1 MKKSILGL
9 LVILSMIAVACGGS
23 SLEGEEVFIT
33 GALVGNDAAGFQQN
47 FDSFTEETGI
57 IVSFQGSDN
66 FEQEIQIQME
76 SGDTPDIALF
86 PQPGGVVDAAQR
98 GYLVALEDVGVDLDE
113 YKANFSEYIVG
124 LGTVDGIAYG
134 GAHAF
139 NLKSIV
145 WYQPAEF
152 EARGY
157 SVPETWDEMIA
168 LADQIV
174 SEGMNPFCFGMYSNG
189 ASGWLATDWMED
201 IMLRT
206 GEGTVTYDKWVNHEI
221 PFNDPVVQNAATL
234 LSQIMHTEGYV
245 VGGTDAI
252 VSTYFGNAQDPM
264 FEKDAN
270 GNPGCFM
277 HRQASFITSFWP
289 EAAQAGAGTETT
301 VFPFPAMDDGLP
313 KAALGGGDMFAVFT
327 EGNEAVNAVVE
338 YMLSDN
344 FFAAAAQRPDNSRI
358 YGHVQ
363 FDSSLYSKDIT
374 RVLADAITGALAE
387 NAFRFDASDLM
398 PPEVGAGSFWKEMMN
413 LAVEGPGYVNTAL
426 DNIEKSWPEA
436 KKFLII

>member
-413 LAVEGPGYVNTAL
+413 LAVEGPGYIDTAL
-426 DNIEKSWPEA
+426 DTVENSWP
-436 KKFLII
+436 

>member
-1 MKKSILGL
+1 MKKRSIFGL
-9 LVILSMIAVACGGS
+9 LLILSMVAAACGGG

-33 GALVGNDAAGFQQN
+33 GALVGNDAAGFQEN

-66 FEQEIQIQME
+66 FEQEVQIQME
-76 SGDTPDIALF
+76 SGDTPDIALW
-86 PQPGGVVDAAQR
+86 PQPGAVVDAAQR
-98 GYLVALEDVGVDLDE
+98 GYLVSLEDLGVDMDE
-113 YKANFSEYIVG
+113 YRASFSSYIVG
-124 LGTVDGIAYG
+124 LGEVDGAHYG

-157 SVPETWDEMIA
+157 SIPSTWDEMIA

-174 SEGMNPFCFGMYSNG
+174 ADGMTPFCFGMYSNG

-206 GEGTVTYDKWVNHEI
+206 GEGTATYDKWVSHDI
-221 PFNDPVVQNAATL
+221 PFNDPVVKNAATF

-289 EAAQAGAGTETT
+289 EAAQAGAGSETT

-313 KAALGGGDMFAVFT
+313 KAALGAGDMFGVFNDRDAT
-327 EGNEAVNAVVE
+327 IEVVN
-338 YMLSDN
+338 YMLSND
-344 FFAAAAQRPDNSRI
+344 FFEAAAQRPDNSRI
-358 YGHVQ
+358 YGHVD
-363 FDSSLYSKDIT
+363 FDTSLYSKDIA
-374 RVLADAITGALAE
+374 RVLADTITGALAE

-413 LAVEGPGYVNTAL
+413 LAVEGPGYIDTAL
-426 DNIEKSWPEA
+426 NNIETSWP
-436 KKFLII
+436 

>member
-1 MKKSILGL
+1 MKKMSIFGL
-9 LVILSMIAVACGGS
+9 LLILSMIAAACGGG

-33 GALVGNDAAGFQQN
+33 GALVGNDAAGFQEN

-66 FEQEIQIQME
+66 FEQEVQIQME
-76 SGDTPDIALF
+76 SGDTPDIALW
-86 PQPGGVVDAAQR
+86 PQPGAVVDAAQR
-98 GYLVALEDVGVDLDE
+98 GYLVSLEDLGVDMDE
-113 YKANFSEYIVG
+113 YRASFSSYIVG
-124 LGTVDGIAYG
+124 LGEVDGAHYG

-157 SVPETWDEMIA
+157 SIPSTWDEMIA

-174 SEGMNPFCFGMYSNG
+174 ADGMTPFCFGMYSNG

-206 GEGTVTYDKWVNHEI
+206 GEGTATYDKWVSHDI
-221 PFNDPVVQNAATL
+221 PFNDPVVKNAATF

-289 EAAQAGAGTETT
+289 EAAQAGAGSETT

-313 KAALGGGDMFAVFT
+313 KAALGAGDMFGVFNDRDAT
-327 EGNEAVNAVVE
+327 IEVVN
-338 YMLSDN
+338 YMLSND
-344 FFAAAAQRPDNSRI
+344 FFEAAAQRPDNSRI
-358 YGHVQ
+358 YGHVD
-363 FDSSLYSKDIT
+363 FDTSLYSKDIT
-374 RVLADAITGALAE
+374 RVLADTITGALAE

-413 LAVEGPGYVNTAL
+413 LAVEGPGYIDTAL
-426 DNIEKSWPEA
+426 NNIETSWP
-436 KKFLII
+436 

>member
-33 GALVGNDAAGFQQN
+33 GALVGNDAAGFQEN

-66 FEQEIQIQME
+66 FEQEVQIQME
-76 SGDTPDIALF
+76 SGDTPDIALW
-86 PQPGGVVDAAQR
+86 PQPGAVVDAANR
-98 GYLVALEDVGVDLDE
+98 GYLVSLEDLGVDMDE
-113 YKANFSEYIVG
+113 YRSNFSSYIVG
-124 LGTVDGIAYG
+124 LGEVDGAHYG

-157 SVPETWDEMIA
+157 SIPGTWDEMIA

-174 SEGMNPFCFGMYSNG
+174 ADGMTPFCFGMYSNG

-206 GEGTVTYDKWVNHEI
+206 GEGTATYDKWVSHDI
-221 PFNDPVVQNAATL
+221 PFNDPVVKNAATF

-289 EAAQAGAGTETT
+289 EAAQAGAGSETT

-313 KAALGGGDMFAVFT
+313 KAALGAGDMFGVF
-327 EGNEAVNAVVE
+327 NDREATIEVVN
-338 YMLSDN
+338 YMLSSN
-344 FFAAAAQRPDNSRI
+344 FFEAAAQRPDNSRI
-358 YGHVQ
+358 YGHVD
-363 FDSSLYSKDIT
+363 FDTSLYSKDIT
-374 RVLADAITGALAE
+374 RVLADTITGALAE

-413 LAVEGPGYVNTAL
+413 LAVEGPGYIDTAL
-426 DNIEKSWPEA
+426 DNIETSWP
-436 KKFLII
+436 

>member
-1 MKKSILGL
+1 MKKSIFGL
-9 LVILSMIAVACGGS
+9 LVILSMIAVACGGG

-66 FEQEIQIQME
+66 FEQEVQIQME
-76 SGDTPDIALF
+76 SGDTPDIALW
-86 PQPGGVVDAAQR
+86 PQPGAVVDAANR
-98 GYLVALEDVGVDLDE
+98 GYLVSLEDLGVDMDE
-113 YKANFSEYIVG
+113 YRSNFSSYIVG
-124 LGTVDGIAYG
+124 LGEVDGAHYG

-157 SVPETWDEMIA
+157 SIPGTWDEMIA

-174 SEGMNPFCFGMYSNG
+174 ADGMTPFCFGMYSNG

-206 GEGTVTYDKWVNHEI
+206 GEGTATYDKWVSHDI
-221 PFNDPVVQNAATL
+221 PFNDPVVKNAATF

-289 EAAQAGAGTETT
+289 EAAQAGAGSETT

-313 KAALGGGDMFAVFT
+313 KAALGAGDMFGVFNDRDAT
-327 EGNEAVNAVVE
+327 KAVVE

-344 FFAAAAQRPDNSRI
+344 FFEAAAQRPDNSRI
-358 YGHVQ
+358 YGHVD
-363 FDSSLYSKDIT
+363 FDTSLYSKDIT
-374 RVLADAITGALAE
+374 RVLADTITGALAE

-413 LAVEGPGYVNTAL
+413 LAVEGPGYIDTAL
-426 DNIEKSWPEA
+426 DNIEKSWPSIIYV
-436 KKFLII
+436 KKI

>member
-1 MKKSILGL
+1 MKKSIFGL
-9 LVILSMIAVACGGS
+9 LVILSMIAVACGGG

-33 GALVGNDAAGFQQN
+33 GALVGNDAAGFQEN

-66 FEQEIQIQME
+66 FEQEVQIQME
-76 SGDTPDIALF
+76 SGDTPDIALW
-86 PQPGGVVDAAQR
+86 PQPGAVVDAAQR
-98 GYLVALEDVGVDLDE
+98 GYLVSLEDLGVDMDE
-113 YKANFSEYIVG
+113 YRASFSSYIVG
-124 LGTVDGIAYG
+124 LGEVDGAHYG

-157 SVPETWDEMIA
+157 SIPSTWDEMIA

-174 SEGMNPFCFGMYSNG
+174 ADGMTPFCFGMYSNG

-206 GEGTVTYDKWVNHEI
+206 GEGTATYDKWVSHDI
-221 PFNDPVVQNAATL
+221 PFNDPVVKNAATF

-289 EAAQAGAGTETT
+289 EAAQAGAGSETT

-313 KAALGGGDMFAVFT
+313 KAALGAGDMFGVFNDRDAT
-327 EGNEAVNAVVE
+327 IEVVN
-338 YMLSDN
+338 YMLSND
-344 FFAAAAQRPDNSRI
+344 FFEAAAQRPDNSRI
-358 YGHVQ
+358 YGHVD
-363 FDSSLYSKDIT
+363 FDTSLYSKDIT
-374 RVLADAITGALAE
+374 RVLADTITGALAE

-413 LAVEGPGYVNTAL
+413 LAVEGPGYIDTAL
-426 DNIEKSWPEA
+426 NNIETSWP
-436 KKFLII
+436 

>member
-1 MKKSILGL
+1 MKKKSIFGL
-9 LVILSMIAVACGGS
+9 LLILSMIAAACGGG

-33 GALVGNDAAGFQQN
+33 GALVGNDAAGFQEN

-66 FEQEIQIQME
+66 FEQEVQIQME
-76 SGDTPDIALF
+76 SGDTPDIALW
-86 PQPGGVVDAAQR
+86 PQPGAVVDAAQR
-98 GYLVALEDVGVDLDE
+98 GYLVSLEDLGVDMDE
-113 YKANFSEYIVG
+113 YRASFSSYIVG
-124 LGTVDGIAYG
+124 LGEVDGAHYG

-157 SVPETWDEMIA
+157 SIPSTWDEMIA

-174 SEGMNPFCFGMYSNG
+174 ADGMTPFCFGMYSNG

-206 GEGTVTYDKWVNHEI
+206 GEGTATYDKWVSHDI
-221 PFNDPVVQNAATL
+221 PFNDPVVKNAATF

-289 EAAQAGAGTETT
+289 EAAQAGAGSETT

-313 KAALGGGDMFAVFT
+313 KAALGAGDMFGVFNDRDAT
-327 EGNEAVNAVVE
+327 IEVVN
-338 YMLSDN
+338 YMLSND
-344 FFAAAAQRPDNSRI
+344 FFEAAAQRPDNSRI
-358 YGHVQ
+358 YGHVD
-363 FDSSLYSKDIT
+363 FDTSLYSKDIT
-374 RVLADAITGALAE
+374 RVLADTITGALAE

-413 LAVEGPGYVNTAL
+413 LAVEGPGYIDTAL
-426 DNIEKSWPEA
+426 DNIETSWP
-436 KKFLII
+436 

>member
-1 MKKSILGL
+1 MKKSIFGL
-9 LVILSMIAVACGGS
+9 LVILSMVAVACGGG

-33 GALVGNDAAGFQQN
+33 GALVGNDAAGFQEN

-66 FEQEIQIQME
+66 FEQEVQIQME
-76 SGDTPDIALF
+76 SGDTPDIALW
-86 PQPGGVVDAAQR
+86 PQPGAVVDAAQR
-98 GYLVALEDVGVDLDE
+98 GYLVSLEDLGVDMDE
-113 YKANFSEYIVG
+113 YRASFSSYIVG
-124 LGTVDGIAYG
+124 LGEVDGAHYG

-157 SVPETWDEMIA
+157 SIPSTWDEMIA

-174 SEGMNPFCFGMYSNG
+174 ADGMTPFCFGMYSNG

-206 GEGTVTYDKWVNHEI
+206 GEGTATYDKWVSHDI
-221 PFNDPVVQNAATL
+221 PFNDPVVKNAATF

-289 EAAQAGAGTETT
+289 EAAQAGAGSETT

-313 KAALGGGDMFAVFT
+313 KAALGAGDMFGVFNDRDAT
-327 EGNEAVNAVVE
+327 IEVVN
-338 YMLSDN
+338 YMLSND
-344 FFAAAAQRPDNSRI
+344 FFEAAAQRPDNSRI
-358 YGHVQ
+358 YGHVD
-363 FDSSLYSKDIT
+363 FDTSLYSKDIT
-374 RVLADAITGALAE
+374 RVLADTITGALAE

-413 LAVEGPGYVNTAL
+413 LAVEGPGYIDTAL
-426 DNIEKSWPEA
+426 DNIETSWP
-436 KKFLII
+436 

>member
-221 PFNDPVVQNAATL
+221 PFNDPVVKNAATL

-264 FEKDAN
+264 FSKDAN

-277 HRQASFITSFWP
+277 HRQASFITGFWP
-289 EAAQAGAGTETT
+289 EGEKEGAGTITT
-301 VFPFPAMDDGLP
+301 VFPFPSIDPSLP
-313 KAALGGGDMFAVFT
+313 AAALGGGDMWGAFNDRDATKAVAEF
-327 EGNEAVNAVVE
+327 
-338 YMLSDN
+338 MLSAEFYN
-344 FFAAAAQRPDNSRI
+344 NVAPRPDNARLSAHT
-358 YGHVQ
+358 G
-363 FDSSLYSKDIT
+363 FDTSLYAAPINKILGDTI
-374 RVLADAITGALAE
+374 AAALSA
-387 NAFRFDASDLM
+387 NSFRFDASDLM

-413 LAVEGPGYVNTAL
+413 LAVEGPGYIDTAL
-426 DNIEKSWPEA
+426 DTIEKSWP
-436 KKFLII
+436 

>member
-1 MKKSILGL
+1 MKKSIFGL
-9 LVILSMIAVACGGS
+9 LVILSMIAVACGGG

-33 GALVGNDAAGFQQN
+33 GALVGNDAAGFQEN

-66 FEQEIQIQME
+66 FEQEVQIQME
-76 SGDTPDIALF
+76 SGDTPDIALW
-86 PQPGGVVDAAQR
+86 PQPGAVVDAAQR
-98 GYLVALEDVGVDLDE
+98 GYLVSLEDLGVDMDE
-113 YKANFSEYIVG
+113 YRASFSSYIVG
-124 LGTVDGIAYG
+124 LGEVDGAHYG

-157 SVPETWDEMIA
+157 SIPSTWDEMIA

-174 SEGMNPFCFGMYSNG
+174 ADGMTPFCFGMYSNG

-206 GEGTVTYDKWVNHEI
+206 GEGTATYDTWVSHDI
-221 PFNDPVVQNAATL
+221 PFNDPVVKNAATF

-289 EAAQAGAGTETT
+289 EAAQAGAGSETT

-313 KAALGGGDMFAVFT
+313 KAALGAGDMFGVFNDRDAT
-327 EGNEAVNAVVE
+327 IEVVN
-338 YMLSDN
+338 YMLSND
-344 FFAAAAQRPDNSRI
+344 FFEAAAQRPDNSRI
-358 YGHVQ
+358 YGHVD
-363 FDSSLYSKDIT
+363 FDTSLYSKDIT
-374 RVLADAITGALAE
+374 RVLADTITGALAE

-413 LAVEGPGYVNTAL
+413 LAVEGPGYIDTAL
-426 DNIEKSWPEA
+426 NNIETSWP
-436 KKFLII
+436 

>member
-1 MKKSILGL
+1 MKKSIFGL

-33 GALVGNDAAGFQQN
+33 GALVGNDAAGFQEN

-66 FEQEIQIQME
+66 FEQEVQIQME
-76 SGDTPDIALF
+76 SGDTPDIALW
-86 PQPGGVVDAAQR
+86 PQPGAVVDAAQR
-98 GYLVALEDVGVDLDE
+98 GYLVSLEDLGVDMDE
-113 YKANFSEYIVG
+113 YRSSFSSYIVG
-124 LGTVDGIAYG
+124 LGEVDGAHYG

-157 SVPETWDEMIA
+157 SVPTTWDEMIA

-174 SEGMNPFCFGMYSNG
+174 ADGMTPFCFGMYSNG

-206 GEGTVTYDKWVNHEI
+206 GEGTATYDKWVSHDI
-221 PFNDPVVQNAATL
+221 PFNDPVVKNAATF

-289 EAAQAGAGTETT
+289 EAAQAGAGSETT

-313 KAALGGGDMFAVFT
+313 KAALGAGDMFGVF
-327 EGNEAVNAVVE
+327 NDREATIEVVN
-338 YMLSDN
+338 YMLSND
-344 FFAAAAQRPDNSRI
+344 FFEAAAQRPDNSRI
-358 YGHVQ
+358 YGHVD
-363 FDSSLYSKDIT
+363 FDTSLYSKDIT
-374 RVLADAITGALAE
+374 RVLADTITGALAE

-413 LAVEGPGYVNTAL
+413 LAVEGPGYIDTAL
-426 DNIEKSWPEA
+426 DNIETSWP
-436 KKFLII
+436 

>member
-1 MKKSILGL
+1 MKKRSIFGL
-9 LVILSMIAVACGGS
+9 LLILSMIAAACGGG

-33 GALVGNDAAGFQQN
+33 GALVGNDAAGFQEN

-66 FEQEIQIQME
+66 FEQEVQIQME
-76 SGDTPDIALF
+76 SGDTPDIALW
-86 PQPGGVVDAAQR
+86 PQPGAVVDAAQR
-98 GYLVALEDVGVDLDE
+98 GYLVSLEDLGVDMDE
-113 YKANFSEYIVG
+113 YRASFSSYIVG
-124 LGTVDGIAYG
+124 LGEVDGAHYG

-157 SVPETWDEMIA
+157 SIPSTWDEMIA

-174 SEGMNPFCFGMYSNG
+174 ADGMTPFCFGMYSNG

-206 GEGTVTYDKWVNHEI
+206 GEGTATYDKWVSHDI
-221 PFNDPVVQNAATL
+221 PFNDPVVKNAATF

-289 EAAQAGAGTETT
+289 EAAQAGAGSETT

-313 KAALGGGDMFAVFT
+313 KAALGAGDMFGVFNDRDAT
-327 EGNEAVNAVVE
+327 IEVVN
-338 YMLSDN
+338 YMLSNN
-344 FFAAAAQRPDNSRI
+344 FFEAAAQRPDNSRI
-358 YGHVQ
+358 YGHVD
-363 FDSSLYSKDIT
+363 FDTSLYSKDIT
-374 RVLADAITGALAE
+374 RVLADTITGALAE

-413 LAVEGPGYVNTAL
+413 LAVEGPGYIDTAL
-426 DNIEKSWPEA
+426 NNIETSWP
-436 KKFLII
+436 

>member
-1 MKKSILGL
+1 
-9 LVILSMIAVACGGS
+9 LSMIAVACGGS

-426 DNIEKSWPEA
+426 DNIEKSWP
-436 KKFLII
+436 

>member
-1 MKKSILGL
+1 MKKKSIFGL
-9 LVILSMIAVACGGS
+9 LLILSMVAAACGGG

-33 GALVGNDAAGFQQN
+33 GALVGNDAAGFQEN

-66 FEQEIQIQME
+66 FEQEVQIQME
-76 SGDTPDIALF
+76 SGDTPDIALW
-86 PQPGGVVDAAQR
+86 PQPGAVVDAANR
-98 GYLVALEDVGVDLDE
+98 GYLVSLEDLGVDMDE
-113 YKANFSEYIVG
+113 YRSSFSSYIVG
-124 LGTVDGIAYG
+124 LGEVDGAHYG

-157 SVPETWDEMIA
+157 SIPGTWDEMIA

-174 SEGMNPFCFGMYSNG
+174 ADGMTPFCFGMYSNG

-206 GEGTVTYDKWVNHEI
+206 GEGTATYDKWVSHDI
-221 PFNDPVVQNAATL
+221 PFNDPVVKNAATF

-289 EAAQAGAGTETT
+289 EAAQAGAGSETT

-313 KAALGGGDMFAVFT
+313 KAALGAGDMFGVFNDRDAT
-327 EGNEAVNAVVE
+327 KAVVE

-344 FFAAAAQRPDNSRI
+344 FFEAAAQRPDNSRI
-358 YGHVQ
+358 YGHVD
-363 FDSSLYSKDIT
+363 FDTSLYSKDIT
-374 RVLADAITGALAE
+374 RVLADTITGALAE

-413 LAVEGPGYVNTAL
+413 LAVEGPGYIDTAL
-426 DNIEKSWPEA
+426 DNIEKSWP
-436 KKFLII
+436 

>member
-1 MKKSILGL
+1 MKKSIFGL
-9 LVILSMIAVACGGS
+9 LVILSMIAVACGGG

-66 FEQEIQIQME
+66 FEQEVQIQME
-76 SGDTPDIALF
+76 SGDTPDIALW
-86 PQPGGVVDAAQR
+86 PQPGAVVDAANR
-98 GYLVALEDVGVDLDE
+98 GYLVSLEDLGVDMDE
-113 YKANFSEYIVG
+113 YRSNFSSYIVG
-124 LGTVDGIAYG
+124 LGEVDGAHYG

-157 SVPETWDEMIA
+157 SIPGTWDEMIA

-174 SEGMNPFCFGMYSNG
+174 ADGMTPFCFGMYSNG

-206 GEGTVTYDKWVNHEI
+206 GEGTATYDKWVSHDI
-221 PFNDPVVQNAATL
+221 PFNDPVVKNAATF

-289 EAAQAGAGTETT
+289 EAAQAGAGSETT

-313 KAALGGGDMFAVFT
+313 KAALGAGDMFGVFNDRDAT
-327 EGNEAVNAVVE
+327 KAVVE

-344 FFAAAAQRPDNSRI
+344 FFEAAAQRPDNSRI
-358 YGHVQ
+358 YGHVD
-363 FDSSLYSKDIT
+363 FDTSLYSKDIT
-374 RVLADAITGALAE
+374 RVLADTITGALSE

-413 LAVEGPGYVNTAL
+413 LAVEGPGYIDTAL
-426 DNIEKSWPEA
+426 DNIEKSWP
-436 KKFLII
+436 

>member
-1 MKKSILGL
+1 MKKKSIFGL
-9 LVILSMIAVACGGS
+9 LLILSMVAAACGGG

-66 FEQEIQIQME
+66 FEQEVQIQME
-76 SGDTPDIALF
+76 SGDTPDIALW
-86 PQPGGVVDAAQR
+86 PQPGAVVDAANR
-98 GYLVALEDVGVDLDE
+98 GYLVSLEDLGVDMDE
-113 YKANFSEYIVG
+113 YRSNFSSYIVG
-124 LGTVDGIAYG
+124 LGEVDGAHYG

-157 SVPETWDEMIA
+157 SIPGTWDEMIA

-174 SEGMNPFCFGMYSNG
+174 ADGMTPFCFGMYSNG

-206 GEGTVTYDKWVNHEI
+206 GEGTATYDKWVSHDI
-221 PFNDPVVQNAATL
+221 PFNDPVVKNAATF

-289 EAAQAGAGTETT
+289 EAAQAGAGSETT

-313 KAALGGGDMFAVFT
+313 KAALGAGDMFGVFNDRDAT
-327 EGNEAVNAVVE
+327 KAVVE
-338 YMLSDN
+338 YMLSND
-344 FFAAAAQRPDNSRI
+344 FFEAAAQRPDNSRI
-358 YGHVQ
+358 YGHVD
-363 FDSSLYSKDIT
+363 FDTSLYSKDIT
-374 RVLADAITGALAE
+374 RVLADTITGALAE

-413 LAVEGPGYVNTAL
+413 LAVEGPGYIDTAL
-426 DNIEKSWPEA
+426 DNIEKSWP
-436 KKFLII
+436 

>member
-1 MKKSILGL
+1 MKKSIFGL
-9 LVILSMIAVACGGS
+9 LVILSMIAVACGGG

-66 FEQEIQIQME
+66 FEQEVQIQME
-76 SGDTPDIALF
+76 SGDTPDIALW
-86 PQPGGVVDAAQR
+86 PQPGAVVDAANR
-98 GYLVALEDVGVDLDE
+98 GYLVSLEDLGVDMDE
-113 YKANFSEYIVG
+113 YRSNFSSYIVG
-124 LGTVDGIAYG
+124 LGEVDGAHYG

-157 SVPETWDEMIA
+157 SIPGTWDEMIA

-174 SEGMNPFCFGMYSNG
+174 ADGMTPFCFGMYSNG

-206 GEGTVTYDKWVNHEI
+206 GEGTATYDKWVSHDI
-221 PFNDPVVQNAATL
+221 PFNDPVVKNAATF

-252 VSTYFGNAQDPM
+252 VSTYFGNAQDLM

-289 EAAQAGAGTETT
+289 EAAQAGAGSETT

-313 KAALGGGDMFAVFT
+313 KAALGAGDMFGVF
-327 EGNEAVNAVVE
+327 NDREATIEVVN
-338 YMLSDN
+338 YMLSND
-344 FFAAAAQRPDNSRI
+344 FFEAAAQRPDNSRI
-358 YGHVQ
+358 YGHVD
-363 FDSSLYSKDIT
+363 FDTSLYSKDIT
-374 RVLADAITGALAE
+374 RVLADTITGALAE

-413 LAVEGPGYVNTAL
+413 LAVEGPGYIDTAL
-426 DNIEKSWPEA
+426 DNIETSWP
-436 KKFLII
+436 

>member
-1 MKKSILGL
+1 MKKKSIFGL
-9 LVILSMIAVACGGS
+9 LLILSMVAAACGGG
-23 SLEGEEVFIT
+23 SLEGEEVLIT

-66 FEQEIQIQME
+66 FEQEVQIQME
-76 SGDTPDIALF
+76 SGDTPDIALW
-86 PQPGGVVDAAQR
+86 PQPGAVVDAAQR
-98 GYLVALEDVGVDLDE
+98 GYLVSLEDLGVDMDE
-113 YKANFSEYIVG
+113 YRSSFSSYIVG
-124 LGTVDGIAYG
+124 LGEVDGAHYG

-157 SVPETWDEMIA
+157 SVPTTWDEMIA

-174 SEGMNPFCFGMYSNG
+174 ADGMTPFCFGMYSNG

-206 GEGTVTYDKWVNHEI
+206 GEGTATYDKWVSHDI
-221 PFNDPVVQNAATL
+221 PFNDPVVKNAATF

-289 EAAQAGAGTETT
+289 EAAQAGAGSETT

-313 KAALGGGDMFAVFT
+313 KAALGAGDMFGVF
-327 EGNEAVNAVVE
+327 NDREATIEVVN
-338 YMLSDN
+338 YMLSSN
-344 FFAAAAQRPDNSRI
+344 FFEAAAQRPDNSRI
-358 YGHVQ
+358 YGHVD
-363 FDSSLYSKDIT
+363 FDTSLYSKDIT
-374 RVLADAITGALAE
+374 RVLADTITGALAE

-413 LAVEGPGYVNTAL
+413 LAVEGPGYIDTAL
-426 DNIEKSWPEA
+426 DNIETSWP
-436 KKFLII
+436 

>member
-1 MKKSILGL
+1 MKKKSIFGL
-9 LVILSMIAVACGGS
+9 LLILSMVAAACGGG

-33 GALVGNDAAGFQQN
+33 GALVGNDAAGFQEN

-66 FEQEIQIQME
+66 FEQEVQIQME
-76 SGDTPDIALF
+76 SGDTPDIALW
-86 PQPGGVVDAAQR
+86 PQPGAVVDAAQR
-98 GYLVALEDVGVDLDE
+98 GYLVSLEDLGVDMDE
-113 YKANFSEYIVG
+113 YRASFSSYIVG
-124 LGTVDGIAYG
+124 LGEVDGAHYG

-157 SVPETWDEMIA
+157 SIPSTWDEMIA

-174 SEGMNPFCFGMYSNG
+174 ADGMTPFCFGMYSNG

-206 GEGTVTYDKWVNHEI
+206 GEGTATYDKWVSHDI
-221 PFNDPVVQNAATL
+221 PFNDPVVKNAATF

-289 EAAQAGAGTETT
+289 EAAQAGAGSETT

-313 KAALGGGDMFAVFT
+313 KAALGAGDMFGVFNDRDAT
-327 EGNEAVNAVVE
+327 IEVVN
-338 YMLSDN
+338 YMLSND
-344 FFAAAAQRPDNSRI
+344 FFEAAAQRPDNSRI
-358 YGHVQ
+358 YGHVD
-363 FDSSLYSKDIT
+363 FDTSLYSKDIT
-374 RVLADAITGALAE
+374 RVLADTITGALAE

-413 LAVEGPGYVNTAL
+413 LAVEGPGYIDTAL
-426 DNIEKSWPEA
+426 NNIENSWP
-436 KKFLII
+436 